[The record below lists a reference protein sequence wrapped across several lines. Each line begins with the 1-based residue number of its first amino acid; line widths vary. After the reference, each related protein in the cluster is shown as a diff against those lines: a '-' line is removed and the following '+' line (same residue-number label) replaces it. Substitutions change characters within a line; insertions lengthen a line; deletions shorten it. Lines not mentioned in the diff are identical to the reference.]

1 MCVSKLFFNI
11 SSKHTPYV
19 PLPFILRRVSGHHLC
34 NVTNYLFCRNSVQQY
49 FFKGSCRLTQ
59 AFEIAL
65 RNRATVFTARTEES
79 AEQQYLISSHLCGKK
94 VRLRRQ
100 TMSSNRLTEN
110 GKCDFGGV
118 SHWPPANLRSLTHLN
133 TLQLHFFLWDYNRS
147 SKLNSHNYITLTK
160 RIT

>member
-1 MCVSKLFFNI
+1 MLASYFLTYPAN
-11 SSKHTPYV
+11 TPHMSHYRSFWGV
-19 PLPFILRRVSGHHLC
+19 FLVTIY
-34 NVTNYLFCRNSVQQY
+34 VTNYLLCRNSVQQY

-100 TMSSNRLTEN
+100 TMSSNRLKEN

-118 SHWPPANLRSLTHLN
+118 SHWPPANLRSLTNLN
-133 TLQLHFFLWDYNRS
+133 TLQLHFLVRLQPFLETEFAQLYNFD
-147 SKLNSHNYITLTK
+147 KKDHIML
-160 RIT
+160 